1 MMPSLTSPSV
11 RTVVDRSSFYQF
23 VSGFQ
28 KVLEDSKAAV
38 YKKASSIGGSTPCDV
53 FGVSIEE
60 GGTVD
65 AFQDL
70 SCQHLRLAER
80 AIAQFNDQFVPL
92 AEKGLLSPPG
102 TLKTTTGTPYA
113 RQQFLDNATSYLNEV
128 MGEAK
133 RLNKW
138 AGTSYLDTLLDG
150 FYVSFLQMVDK
161 VIDAAAAVGERV
173 VKRLTSSY
181 WGWLSIGALAVVGY
195 LWLKGD
201 K

>member
-1 MMPSLTSPSV
+1 MPSFNPPSV
-11 RTVVDRSSFYQF
+11 RAVVDRSSFHQF
-23 VSGFQ
+23 VSGFR
-28 KVLEDSKAAV
+28 KVLEDTKAAV
-38 YKKASSIGGSTPCDV
+38 YAKASTWGGSTPCDV

-65 AFQDL
+65 RLQDL

-80 AIAQFNDQFVPL
+80 AIKQFDEQFVPL

-102 TLKTTTGTPYA
+102 TFKTSTGTSYG
-113 RQQFLDNATSYLNEV
+113 RQHFLDNATSYLNAV
-128 MGEAK
+128 MEEAK

-138 AGTSYLDTLLDG
+138 ADTSYLDTLLDN
-150 FYVSFLQMVDK
+150 FYASFLQMVDK
-161 VIDAAAAVGERV
+161 AIDAAAAVGERI

-181 WGWLSIGALAVVGY
+181 WGWLGIGALVFVGY
-195 LWLKGD
+195 FWLKEG